1 MSAYKYFF
9 IKSNTNEFIP
19 ISEFSRN
26 TEVYRYCSAPYE
38 TIEEIKNWYYRQ
50 YNKLDGDEFTICKNI
65 DEVHDFEQLIKR
77 SK

>member
-1 MSAYKYFF
+1 MIKMEKYIVVYNTKNEYVPIRHI
-9 IKSNTNEFIP
+9 IKC
-19 ISEFSRN
+19 
-26 TEVYRYCSAPYE
+26 VPYE
-38 TIEEIKNWYYRQ
+38 TIEEIKNWYYRY